1 MVHFLP
7 VGLDKLHLIGP
18 TNKCLFFGKKSLS
31 VPPLLFPLC
40 LPPLSSAVLPAV
52 PDKSLPRPPLFIPLY
67 LLHPGPTCDCSPSSH
82 LLKFPCQPFFFLPP
96 HSSVVI
102 PFSPP
107 PTLICFPPLILRSH
121 YCNSNGQFGCCEQTN
136 VDVLLLHFCRSHQ
149 SLRMWA
155 LIGPLEQ
162 VHKGNGEKE
171 GGSRKG
177 FISIYH
183 SFFPFKIFFR
193 N

>member
-1 MVHFLP
+1 MGLVHFLP

-96 HSSVVI
+96 IHRLSSLSRPLPLSYASPLSFLGPTTVTVMASSGAVNRPMSMCCCCTFAVVT
-102 PFSPP
+102 SP
-107 PTLICFPPLILRSH
+107 
-121 YCNSNGQFGCCEQTN
+121 YGCG
-136 VDVLLLHFCRSHQ
+136 H
-149 SLRMWA
+149 
-155 LIGPLEQ
+155 
-162 VHKGNGEKE
+162 
-171 GGSRKG
+171 
-177 FISIYH
+177 
-183 SFFPFKIFFR
+183 
-193 N
+193 